1 METKNKIKIDDLLDV
16 IKPMAIDIKL
26 ELEKVNLEV
35 SDDTAV
41 MLAMKVIDGM
51 NLQGNYLPAII
62 DALKGK
68 SKNGLVSI

>member
-1 METKNKIKIDDLLDV
+1 METKNKIKIDDLLNV

-26 ELEKVNLEV
+26 ELAKENLEV

-51 NLQGNYLPAII
+51 NIQGSYLPAII

-68 SKNGLVSI
+68 TKNGLVTL

>member
-1 METKNKIKIDDLLDV
+1 MEQKTKIKIDDLLDV
-16 IKPMAIDIKL
+16 LKPMAIDIKL
-26 ELEKVNLEV
+26 ELEKVNLEI

-51 NLQGNYLPAII
+51 NIQASYLPSLI

-68 SKNGLVSI
+68 TKNGLVTL

>member
-1 METKNKIKIDDLLDV
+1 METKNKIKIDDLLNV
-16 IKPMAIDIKL
+16 IKPMAVDIKL
-26 ELEKVNLEV
+26 ELAKENLEV

-51 NLQGNYLPAII
+51 NIQGSYLPAII

-68 SKNGLVSI
+68 TKNGLVTL

>member
-1 METKNKIKIDDLLDV
+1 METKNKIKIDDLLNV

-26 ELEKVNLEV
+26 ELAKENLEV

-41 MLAMKVIDGM
+41 MMAMKVIDGM
-51 NLQGNYLPAII
+51 NIQGSYLPAII

-68 SKNGLVSI
+68 TKNGLVTL

>member
-1 METKNKIKIDDLLDV
+1 MEKKTKIKIDDLLDV
-16 IKPMAIDIKL
+16 LKPMAIDIKL
-26 ELEKVNLEV
+26 ELEKVNLEI

-51 NLQGNYLPAII
+51 NIQGSYLPALI

-68 SKNGLVSI
+68 SKNGLVTL